1 MSLQKKAA
9 EAAMIKWLANPAE
22 LGKAPKKIECMGE
35 FVLHGMIYYIF
46 RYKKTALGKWL
57 LGVSGGYEVG
67 EMEHCG
73 HVFSEMQPYD
83 EQTAQEHAIAMVEM
97 IRSFWKTVFPLRKNM
112 KIFYLL
118 QSKQVIFP
126 VSTPIPE
133 FLLKLNRKLWMY

>member
-97 IRSFWKTVFPLRKNM
+97 IRSFWMEQAMVANTEQ
-112 KIFYLL
+112 IFYNY
-118 QSKQVIFP
+118 Q
-126 VSTPIPE
+126 
-133 FLLKLNRKLWMY
+133 